1 MNSNDAAVEEDSSD
15 KEPVRRIKKK
25 EEPVSKNSKDRI
37 EHVNNTTKMRKIS
50 ATAEVCQKAKIDAK
64 QIKKNKM

>member
-1 MNSNDAAVEEDSSD
+1 MNRDDVAVEDDSSD

-25 EEPVSKNSKDRI
+25 EEAVLKNSKDRM

-50 ATAEVCQKAKIDAK
+50 ATAEICQKAKTDAK
-64 QIKKNKM
+64 QTKKNKM

>member
-1 MNSNDAAVEEDSSD
+1 MNRDDVAVEDDSSD

-25 EEPVSKNSKDRI
+25 EGPVSKNSKDRM

-50 ATAEVCQKAKIDAK
+50 ATA
-64 QIKKNKM
+64 

>member
-1 MNSNDAAVEEDSSD
+1 MNRNDVAVEDDSSD

-25 EEPVSKNSKDRI
+25 EGPVSKNSKDRM

-50 ATAEVCQKAKIDAK
+50 ATAEICQKAKAEAK
-64 QIKKNKM
+64 QTKKNKM

>member
-1 MNSNDAAVEEDSSD
+1 MNSNDAAVEEDSLD

-50 ATAEVCQKAKIDAK
+50 ATA
-64 QIKKNKM
+64 

>member
-1 MNSNDAAVEEDSSD
+1 MNRDDVAVEDDSSD

-25 EEPVSKNSKDRI
+25 EEPVSKNSKDRM

-50 ATAEVCQKAKIDAK
+50 ATAEICQKAKTDAK
-64 QIKKNKM
+64 QTKKNKM

>member
-15 KEPVRRIKKK
+15 
-25 EEPVSKNSKDRI
+25 KDRI

-50 ATAEVCQKAKIDAK
+50 ATAEVCQKAKTDAK